1 MDMPDLRP
9 IDSIRPGRA
18 RLVQVAVA
26 AFILLTFLFV
36 LFANIEEWR

>member
-9 IDSIRPGRA
+9 VDPIRPSRA
-18 RLVQVAVA
+18 RLVQIAVA
-26 AFILLTFLFV
+26 AFILLTFLFA